1 MRIYCNMSWNSKGLF
16 AGGKGGGPST
26 FMGYLSDY
34 LAREGIETT
43 NNHKEDY
50 DIHFINIFGIKSL
63 KKSLLKNKPI
73 VLRQDNIAAA
83 PNFERYW
90 KTVNEPYKILR
101 ELSTE
106 IIYISQYC
114 KDAWDLL
121 TGDVNKPEY
130 VIHNGANQDLF
141 NPFGNRLDFGFENV
155 ITMNENFRWGGKK
168 QGLTII
174 LEALKYVL
182 VEKPNTVLAISGAM
196 SDKAKASLIEYLNGE
211 RLDYGEHLKLLG
223 PTTHATLPQ
232 ILRSGDVVL
241 HLIPNSACSHTVPEA
256 LSCGVPVIGY
266 SGTGPA
272 EFIGENGFVLKSE
285 YEGVKDGFKRYPN
298 EDPKQLADAILSIL
312 DDKKKYKD
320 KARKNYKNFSSERTC
335 ENYLK
340 VFENAM
346 IEKKSQERS
355 SYKLLP
361 KYLLLR
367 SSVIKSGVVK
377 NVNSFRKSD

>member
-1 MRIYCNMSWNSKGLF
+1 MVYCNMSWKPKGIF

-26 FMGYLSDY
+26 FMGYFGEY
-34 LAREGIETT
+34 LTKKGIQTT
-43 NNHKEDY
+43 NDPKVDY

-73 VLRQDNIAAA
+73 VLRQDNLAAA
-83 PNFERYW
+83 PNFERNW
-90 KTVNEPYKILR
+90 MTINEPYKILR

-114 KDAWDLL
+114 KNAWDLL
-121 TGDVNKPEY
+121 TGEVNKPEH

-141 NPFGNRLDFGFENV
+141 NPFGNRLDFEFEN
-155 ITMNENFRWGGKK
+155 IIIMNENFREGGKK

-182 VEKPNTVLAISGAM
+182 VEKPNTVLVISGAM
-196 SDKAKASLIEYLNGE
+196 SNKAKASLIEYLNDKNI
-211 RLDYGEHLKLLG
+211 DYGKHLKLLG
-223 PTTHATLPQ
+223 PTTHETLPQ
-232 ILRSGDVVL
+232 ILRSGDVFL

-256 LSCGVPVIGY
+256 LSCGIPVIGY

-272 EFIGENGFVLKSE
+272 EFIGENGIVLKSE

-320 KARKNYKNFSSERTC
+320 NARKNYKKFSSERTC

-340 VFENAM
+340 VFANAM
-346 IEKKSQERS
+346 IEKKSQEKS
-355 SYKLLP
+355 SYKLLS

-367 SSVIKSGVVK
+367 SSVIKSRVVK
-377 NVNSFRKSD
+377 DVSSFRKGD